1 MSKISELQ
9 TQIDQTKL
17 DLKSLQSQ
25 HAAETARSGSE
36 QVEEDKAEDVG
47 GEEEAP
53 SEASTVTMSGGEGE
67 EGEASFSD
75 SVEQRMSEP
84 EGEQTPAEEVAESE
98 VAPQVKEV
106 MDDTDV
112 SEEGEPSE
120 EAEVDLDNLYEQVY
134 DEKYDAGSSLSET
147 KMREMKEAIEKDP
160 RVKKMALEEPEK
172 FALYMYG
179 RTSVAA

>member
-47 GEEEAP
+47 
-53 SEASTVTMSGGEGE
+53 
-67 EGEASFSD
+67 
-75 SVEQRMSEP
+75 VEQRMSEP